1 MIEFSASMWMHL
13 SEAHTVLIIFMK
25 FFNNKILKQRLL
37 YFGNVSPV
45 ISMTPLLF
53 ISKLFSLLLMYEF
66 KYFTA
71 LLIKYIF

>member
-13 SEAHTVLIIFMK
+13 SEAHTVLIVFMK

-71 LLIKYIF
+71 L

>member
-71 LLIKYIF
+71 L